1 MILVHKE
8 MVERTILNVL
18 VPKSLCER
26 LSTPDCSTLQ
36 FCKSLKKCAIRPI
49 LLADDSAVNLDFEQS
64 YWNGEVVPPI
74 KNSIFV
80 SDNRSL
86 KHPTHLAIT
95 SERVLLNDCSVVEDA
110 VTISSLQELLSCL
123 LGCERL
129 ERDDRLPFGHIAL
142 PASQVFGMTSLS
154 FCSVN
159 LKPFAPGH
167 VLVLPRRPVPTL
179 DRLREEEMAD
189 LMRLTHRVV
198 KMIKHCYHTQAVTVA
213 VQDGPAAGQTVPH
226 VHVHV
231 IPRMCGDLPEDA
243 IYDML
248 EKADLKPVLA
258 GSQTVNPDAKRVP
271 RSAEDMHK
279 EAVHYMELLNSLEYR
294 CLFKTKR

>member
-1 MILVHKE
+1 MI
-8 MVERTILNVL
+8 
-18 VPKSLCER
+18 
-26 LSTPDCSTLQ
+26 
-36 FCKSLKKCAIRPI
+36 
-49 LLADDSAVNLDFEQS
+49 AV
-64 YWNGEVVPPI
+64 
-74 KNSIFV
+74 
-80 SDNRSL
+80 
-86 KHPTHLAIT
+86 
-95 SERVLLNDCSVVEDA
+95 VLLPS

-226 VHVHV
+226 VSARVQSHVGPCTCHSQNV
-231 IPRMCGDLPEDA
+231 RRSPGRRDLR
-243 IYDML
+243 Y
-248 EKADLKPVLA
+248 A
-258 GSQTVNPDAKRVP
+258 GEGRSEAGARWVPDC
-271 RSAEDMHK
+271 E
-279 EAVHYMELLNSLEYR
+279 
-294 CLFKTKR
+294 